1 MPARNPYTDE
11 AIEARYH
18 TSVIALVAL
27 ERACVDRSL
36 GNEDI
41 ELCGRCPVTRAF
53 SGRDSDELT
62 LDRLARD
69 ELATDDVRI
78 HPDTLRAAGRRW
90 PSSTATRSWPRT
102 SAGPRSWPLVPE
114 AEVLALYEAL
124 RPHRATADEL
134 EALAAELDGVPAP
147 LCAALVR
154 EAADGLRP
162 PRPADV

>member
-41 ELCGRCPVTRAF
+41 EVLPVTRAF

-69 ELATDDVRI
+69 ELAADDVRI
-78 HPDTLRAAGRRW
+78 HPDTLEQQAVVAEQHGNPQLAANFRRAAELALM
-90 PSSTATRSWPRT
+90 SES
-102 SAGPRSWPLVPE
+102 
-114 AEVLALYEAL
+114 EVMALYEAL
-124 RPHRATADEL
+124 RPHRSTAAEL
-134 EALAAELDGVPAP
+134 EALAAELERVPAP

-154 EAADGLRP
+154 EAADVYARRGLLR
-162 PRPADV
+162 